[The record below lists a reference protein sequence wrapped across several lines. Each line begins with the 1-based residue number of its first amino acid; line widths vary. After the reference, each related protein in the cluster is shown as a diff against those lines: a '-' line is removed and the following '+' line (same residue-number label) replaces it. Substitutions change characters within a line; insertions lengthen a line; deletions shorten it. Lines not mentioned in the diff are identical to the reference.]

1 MMKRSTLHRN
11 SVAVIG
17 KVRHP
22 ETEAWAKSRFF
33 GASHLEAPKNWRST
47 QVVSGVAGA
56 FVLLAQLSVLGC
68 ASSPTGDEGT
78 AGTGATGGSAT
89 GATGGSSGSGTSG
102 TGGSGGTGT
111 AGTGTSGECAAT
123 GTWVAPPIAPP
134 ECTGIKTGEAC
145 PTEGTHCEPLVCGL
159 ADTGRRT
166 CDCTG
171 LIWTCTPCDFTE
183 SPFKDRLECT
193 PACTGAE
200 VDKAGCTVQGA
211 VCDGAT
217 GGEACACWPDDESDL
232 IWDCDKPPSSW

>member
-1 MMKRSTLHRN
+1 MMKRSTL
-11 SVAVIG
+11 
-17 KVRHP
+17 
-22 ETEAWAKSRFF
+22 
-33 GASHLEAPKNWRST
+33 
-47 QVVSGVAGA
+47 AGA

-102 TGGSGGTGT
+102 TGGSTSGSGGTGT
-111 AGTGTSGECAAT
+111 AGTGSGECAAT

-134 ECTGIKTGEAC
+134 ECQGIKTGEAC

-171 LIWTCTPCDFTE
+171 LIWTCTPCDFAE
-183 SPFKDRLECT
+183 SPFKDRLACT
-193 PACTGAE
+193 PTCTGAE

-217 GGEACACWPDDESDL
+217 GGEACACWPDDEGDL

>member
-1 MMKRSTLHRN
+1 MMKRSTL
-11 SVAVIG
+11 
-17 KVRHP
+17 
-22 ETEAWAKSRFF
+22 
-33 GASHLEAPKNWRST
+33 
-47 QVVSGVAGA
+47 AGA

-102 TGGSGGTGT
+102 TGGSTSGSGGTGTAGTGT

-134 ECTGIKTGEAC
+134 ECQGIKTGEAC

-171 LIWTCTPCDFTE
+171 LLWTCTPCDFTE
-183 SPFKDRLECT
+183 SPFKDRLACT

-217 GGEACACWPDDESDL
+217 GGEACACWPDDEGDL